1 LIDKEKLDAVFEM
14 QDEIEEYLVF
24 RKLSEMGFKTDI
36 NDIEWDK
43 ALLYI
48 SLMEEID
55 GRRKTNF

>member
-55 GRRKTNF
+55 ARPKTNF